1 MNDIDMTLKLGLVIV
16 ESHQDIIG
24 SNEFK
29 LFLELTVSRKVHVAI
44 FSSEILSLICCIS
57 KLNAF
62 WEDCGLTLVLA
73 SNCTILEP
81 HVDEVVSSLNNLLSY
96 DELDVQYNAA
106 GAVFNLMSMR
116 GMLYDHV
123 LKKHKLKR
131 ITIDDFACH
140 VKDQCQDT
148 LISMCVASTHER
160 VQLTC
165 AKALM
170 MMTIKCR
177 HAIL

>member
-1 MNDIDMTLKLGLVIV
+1 MVLILGLMIV

-57 KLNAF
+57 KLLNAF
-62 WEDCGLTLVLA
+62 SEDCVLIIILA

-81 HVDEVVSSLNNLLSY
+81 YVDEVVSSLNNLLSY

-116 GMLYDHV
+116 G
-123 LKKHKLKR
+123 KL
-131 ITIDDFACH
+131 CGH
-140 VKDQCQDT
+140 G
-148 LISMCVASTHER
+148 
-160 VQLTC
+160 
-165 AKALM
+165 
-170 MMTIKCR
+170 KC
-177 HAIL
+177 